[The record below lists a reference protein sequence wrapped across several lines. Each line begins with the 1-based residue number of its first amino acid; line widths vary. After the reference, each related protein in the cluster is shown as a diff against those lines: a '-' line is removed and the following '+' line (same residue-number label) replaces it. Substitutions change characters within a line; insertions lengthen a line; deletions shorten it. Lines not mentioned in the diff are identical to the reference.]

1 MGSGVGGFIG
11 SIGGLL
17 GGLASSESSRG
28 NARAA
33 MYAANLQWQIANRI
47 QAIEEELFALWRQEV
62 RPMELTLNNEIQ
74 GLQPYRLQYA
84 TATARAITEVRR
96 QFSVA
101 RRKQQECFDVHCV
114 GAIVGSARDMSMGEA
129 MAAGWAST
137 LMMRAEDAMRRSIDH
152 QQRQEKLGMIQYGHE
167 AYFSTDQ
174 TAVAAGIADRLMRSA
189 SASASNQA
197 NAAGYMV
204 TTGLQGL
211 FKEGGLFS
219 DKKNPAPALAP
230 PARQQ
235 DPAPVA
241 QRSQQDPQQ
250 DDPLAPL
257 LKSLSAENALTINP
271 DM

>member
-47 QAIEEELFALWRQEV
+47 QAIEEELFALWRQEI
-62 RPMELTLNNEIQ
+62 RPMELVLNDELQTLP
-74 GLQPYRLQYA
+74 PYRVQYA
-84 TATARAITEVRR
+84 TAAARAITEVRR

-101 RRKQQECFDVHCV
+101 RRKQLECMDVHCV
-114 GAIVGSARDMSMGEA
+114 GAAVGSARDMSLGEA
-129 MAAGWAST
+129 MTSGWAAT
-137 LMMRAEDAMRRSIDH
+137 LMTRAEDALQRSIAH
-152 QQRQEKLGMIQYGHE
+152 QQRQEKLGLVQYAHE

-189 SASASNQA
+189 ASSASSQA
-197 NAAGYMV
+197 QAAGYMV

-219 DKKNPAPALAP
+219 DKRNPVPAQG
-230 PARQQ
+230 ARTAEPTQQ
-235 DPAPVA
+235 A
-241 QRSQQDPQQ
+241 QTPQQ
-250 DDPLAPL
+250 LSAEENDPLAPL
-257 LKSLSAENALTINP
+257 LKSLSAENSLTINP
-271 DM
+271 DL